1 MVKQSFIRALVLGAG
16 ILGGGVA
23 QAADV
28 DGVLKAGFDFGGD
41 TIVRA
46 LMDNGD
52 TETIKANEGFFV
64 GAGFAAFNTGRTVS
78 TEVTISWKFTG
89 ITAENGDI
97 EFTRFPVDA
106 LVFYNFPKARLGA
119 GATYHLNP
127 EIEGSEAGVQF
138 VGNGTGREEYD
149 DALGF
154 LVQVDW
160 RIAEKVAIGLRYTSL
175 EYELPNSGAAAVD
188 ASGLGGVFTAMF

>member
-1 MVKQSFIRALVLGAG
+1 MIKQSFIRVLALGASVLGAG
-16 ILGGGVA
+16 VA
-23 QAADV
+23 HAADV

-41 TIVRA
+41 TLVNA
-46 LMDNGD
+46 VFTNGD
-52 TETIKANEGFFV
+52 TDSIKANEGFFV
-64 GAGFAAFNTGRTVS
+64 GAGAAFFNNSRTVS
-78 TEVTISWKFTG
+78 TEITINWKYTG
-89 ITAENGDI
+89 ISAENGDI
-97 EFTRFPVDA
+97 DFTRFPVDA

-127 EIEGSEAGVQF
+127 ELEGSDAGTGF
-138 VGNGTGREEYD
+138 VGGGAGRVEYD

-175 EYELPNSGAAAVD
+175 EYELPNSSAPAVD

>member
-1 MVKQSFIRALVLGAG
+1 MKQSVVGALALATA
-16 ILGGGVA
+16 LSAGVA

-41 TIVRA
+41 TIASAPV
-46 LMDNGD
+46 DGEIVD
-52 TETIKANEGFFV
+52 VKANDGVFV
-64 GAGFAAFNTGRTVS
+64 GAGLAIFNTARTVS
-78 TEVTISWKFTG
+78 TEITMSWKFTG
-89 ITAENGDI
+89 IIAENGDI

-106 LVFYNFPKARLGA
+106 LVFYNFAKARIGA

-127 EIEGSEAGVQF
+127 EVEASDAGVPY
-138 VGNGTGREEYD
+138 VGNGTGSEKYD

-175 EYELPNSGAAAVD
+175 EYELPNSSAAAVD

>member
-1 MVKQSFIRALVLGAG
+1 MIKQSFICALVLTMGVLGAG
-16 ILGGGVA
+16 TA
-23 QAADV
+23 RAADV

-41 TIVRA
+41 TLVTA

-64 GAGFAAFNTGRTVS
+64 GAGAAIFNDARTVS
-78 TEVTISWKFTG
+78 TEITLNWKFTG
-89 ITAENGDI
+89 ISAENGDI

-119 GATYHLNP
+119 GVTYHLNP
-127 EIEGSEAGVQF
+127 ELEGSDAGAAF
-138 VGNGTGREEYD
+138 VGGGTGSEKYD
-149 DALGF
+149 DALGV

-160 RIAEKVAIGLRYTSL
+160 RIAEKVALGLRYTSL
-175 EYELPNSGAAAVD
+175 EYELPNSGAPAID

>member
-1 MVKQSFIRALVLGAG
+1 MKRSIVNALAAATLMSAGA
-16 ILGGGVA
+16 A

-41 TIVRA
+41 TIASAPIDGEIV
-46 LMDNGD
+46 DVN
-52 TETIKANEGFFV
+52 ANEGIFV
-64 GAGFAAFNTGRTVS
+64 GAGLAIFNTARTLS
-78 TEVTISWKFTG
+78 TEITLSWKFTG
-89 ITAENGDI
+89 IFAENGDI

-106 LVFYNFPKARLGA
+106 LVFYNFAKARIGA

-127 EIEGSEAGVQF
+127 EVEASDAGVPY
-138 VGNGTGREEYD
+138 VGNGTGREKYD

-160 RIAEKVAIGLRYTSL
+160 RIAEKVALGLRYTSL
-175 EYELPNSGAAAVD
+175 EYELANSGAPAVD
-188 ASGLGGVFTAMF
+188 ASGIGGVFTAMF